1 MIGTKD
7 EDTINLN
14 AENQPKWLVF
24 NVVDYP
30 FQLSNLVR
38 GLEVLL
44 EGFIGTG

>member
-1 MIGTKD
+1 M
-7 EDTINLN
+7 E
-14 AENQPKWLVF
+14 WLFRKKHLQLQVLS
-24 NVVDYP
+24 VVDYP